1 MLTSNVGKQKNA
13 ELWIVQTWGGDREE
27 EDAISLRKMAKIL
40 KASTAYVSL
49 SITVMRYREWGLH
62 TVRIEFEQARIEGS
76 EVKSTKPCLVIR
88 P

>member
-49 SITVMRYREWGLH
+49 SITVTRYREWGLH
-62 TVRIEFEQARIEGS
+62 TVRIELEQARIEDS
-76 EVKSTKPCLVIR
+76 EVKSTKPCPLIR